1 MEDRYIETHKTWN
14 NVARLYEEKFI
25 ELELYNDT
33 YKRFC
38 ELLSKSNVSVL
49 EIGCGP
55 GNITR
60 HILDLNSNLKVLA
73 TDISNNMI
81 NLARK
86 NNPQIEV
93 QVLDCRNLK
102 TINNKFDGIIC
113 GFTIP
118 YLSKKD
124 LSNLIKNCAISLNED
139 GILYLSYVEGD
150 YDNSGF
156 ISGSSG
162 DRTYFYYYDFKT
174 IKQAIELNNMV
185 IVDHCNKE
193 YRKADDS
200 IEIHTIINAKKRT
213 YNTI

>member
-1 MEDRYIETHKTWN
+1 MEDRYIETYNTWN
-14 NVARLYEEKFI
+14 NVAQLYEENFM

-38 ELLSKSNVSVL
+38 DLLSKPNASVL

-60 HILDLNSNLKVLA
+60 HILNLNTKLKVLA
-73 TDISNNMI
+73 TDISRNMI
-81 NLARK
+81 DLAKK
-86 NNPQIEV
+86 NNPEIEV

-118 YLSKKD
+118 YLSKLDCLKLISD
-124 LSNLIKNCAISLNED
+124 CSNLLIEEGTLYISFV
-139 GILYLSYVEGD
+139 SGD
-150 YDNSGF
+150 YEKSGF

-162 DRTYFYYYDFKT
+162 DRTYFYYHELKT
-174 IKQAIELNNMV
+174 IKQELELNNMTV
-185 IVDHCNKE
+185 VDAIQKKYKKSDTIFE
-193 YRKADDS
+193 T
-200 IEIHTIINAKKRT
+200 HTIINATKRMN
-213 YNTI
+213 NTM

>member
-1 MEDRYIETHKTWN
+1 MEDRYIETYNTWN
-14 NVARLYEEKFI
+14 NVAQLYEENFM

-38 ELLSKSNVSVL
+38 DLLSKPNASVL

-60 HILDLNSNLKVLA
+60 HILNLNTKLKVLA
-73 TDISNNMI
+73 TDISQNMI
-81 NLARK
+81 DLAKK
-86 NNPQIEV
+86 NNPEIEV

-118 YLSKKD
+118 YLSKLDCLKLISD
-124 LSNLIKNCAISLNED
+124 CSNLLIEEGTLYISFV
-139 GILYLSYVEGD
+139 SGD
-150 YDNSGF
+150 YEKSGF

-162 DRTYFYYYDFKT
+162 DRTYFYYHELKT
-174 IKQAIELNNMV
+174 IKQELELNNMTV
-185 IVDHCNKE
+185 VDAIQKKYKKSDTIFE
-193 YRKADDS
+193 T
-200 IEIHTIINAKKRT
+200 HTIINATKRKN
-213 YNTI
+213 NTM